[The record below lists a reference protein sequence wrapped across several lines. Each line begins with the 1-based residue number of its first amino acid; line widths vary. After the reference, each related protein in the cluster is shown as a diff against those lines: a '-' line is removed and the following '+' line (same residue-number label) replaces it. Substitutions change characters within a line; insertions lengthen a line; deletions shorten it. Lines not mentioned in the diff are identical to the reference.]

1 MSDISQIALNGV
13 TYNVKDSTART
24 EVGKK
29 VTATGGDIADTK
41 VSAYTASS
49 ASYPVPAAG
58 DTPRVFMGKIK
69 KFFEDIRNATTGACF
84 IGGIINNCVTDN
96 AKLPLSAA
104 QGKALMDLY
113 TKLNSDLGALETNLA
128 ISNYTYYPVTSS
140 TTSNAAT
147 IKGTGK
153 VISIDGALTAK
164 AGLSIEK
171 WGKTLVGWVPEG
183 TVPTNDVYCY
193 MQDNMYIL
201 IDTQRQVWL
210 CNRTAATKDVSNVS
224 YLYSCTYLI
233 Q

>member
-1 MSDISQIALNGV
+1 MFAMISSPLILSQQ
-13 TYNVKDSTART
+13 TNVRY
-24 EVGKK
+24 
-29 VTATGGDIADTK
+29 ATGK
-41 VSAYTASS
+41 
-49 ASYPVPAAG
+49 
-58 DTPRVFMGKIK
+58 
-69 KFFEDIRNATTGACF
+69 
-84 IGGIINNCVTDN
+84 
-96 AKLPLSAA
+96 
-104 QGKALMDLY
+104 
-113 TKLNSDLGALETNLA
+113 NSDLGEVETNLA
-128 ISNYTYYPVTSS
+128 ISNYTYYPVTTS
-140 TTSNAAT
+140 TTANTAT
-147 IKGTGK
+147 IKGSGK

-164 AGLSIEK
+164 SGLSLDK